1 MDRSLRPRCAAC
13 APRPVPL
20 PRPRAPEPCLL
31 LEVDGALHRA
41 VALQHAHGLHRHAS
55 RGDARRVWK
64 DGQQKNTPQ
73 EGPALTEARPPPIF
87 YMPGPSHAHPGT
99 EPIVTRGLRP
109 PKVALRGRRARWG
122 RGRAERRLLE
132 RGDQESSKGGYARK
146 LLLSP
151 PHGDG
156 RVVAAETENAR
167 PAWRAL
173 EERSTPPRNAACGRL
188 WGARRNGALKAGVR
202 HGARC
207 VSSFLVCLYSPLEV
221 KLVKPMPFLCSFL
234 FRST

>member
-13 APRPVPL
+13 APRPAPL
-20 PRPRAPEPCLL
+20 PRLRAPEPCLL
-31 LEVDGALHRA
+31 LEVDGAPHRA
-41 VALQHAHGLHRHAS
+41 VALQHAHGLHRHAL
-55 RGDARRVWK
+55 RGDALRPWK
-64 DGQQKNTPQ
+64 ARQQEKTPQ
-73 EGPALTEARPPPIF
+73 ERPALTEARPPPIF
-87 YMPGPSHAHPGT
+87 YTAEPGHAHPGT

-122 RGRAERRLLE
+122 RGRGERRLLE
-132 RGDQESSKGGYARK
+132 RGGRESSRGGNARK
-146 LLLSP
+146 PLLSP
-151 PHGDG
+151 PHGDR

-173 EERSTPPRNAACGRL
+173 EVRSTPPRNAACGRL
-188 WGARRNGALKAGVR
+188 WGARRSGALKAGVR

-207 VSSFLVCLYSPLEV
+207 ISSFLVCLYSPHEV

-234 FRST
+234 FHST